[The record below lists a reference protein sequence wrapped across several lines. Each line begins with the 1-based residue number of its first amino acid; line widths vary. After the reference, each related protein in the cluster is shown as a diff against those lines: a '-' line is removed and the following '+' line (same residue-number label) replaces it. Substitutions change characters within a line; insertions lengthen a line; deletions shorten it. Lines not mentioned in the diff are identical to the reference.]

1 MGTTHSDENI
11 RNRRQ
16 GFAMPQRSAPRPL
29 PATEKKYARA
39 LELYATTDLS
49 TSKISRRCGVPV
61 NCLLNY
67 IYKYYRN
74 LALARRNAHKEGE
87 YNEESDCRQGK
98 KSAAQTKY
106 KEAVAACNN
115 VENIACTISQI
126 ARKFGLNPSGFGACL
141 RIHHPE
147 ILVRRDAERQRLGLA
162 DHRKRGMRPW
172 SKEHYAD
179 AIELLH
185 TTEMTIPEAA
195 RACHVSAGGLSQHVL
210 SYHRRLQHERKEK
223 REQAKGNKKIGR
235 LTGNGRRHEPRAET
249 IERYREAVQLYEQ
262 TSMTIR
268 EIAIATGKNENTLY
282 AYLRTWHRKE
292 AFERRGAEY
301 REGVPI
307 TTTKQYRRAKAEKYA
322 PAIARLREGDIS
334 VAKAAAEYGLHPE
347 SFRQYLKEHFPELHA
362 REGMMRTAEGKRIS
376 RRSMEKYTEA
386 IRLYETTAED
396 LHSIA
401 RRLGLVYNS
410 LGGFVRR
417 NFPHLIEKRRWTEA
431 ERAEGGGTTNACR
444 ECPDGEDT
452 P

>member
-61 NCLLNY
+61 NSLLNY

-223 REQAKGNKKIGR
+223 REQAKG
-235 LTGNGRRHEPRAET
+235 TRR
-249 IERYREAVQLYEQ
+249 
-262 TSMTIR
+262 
-268 EIAIATGKNENTLY
+268 
-282 AYLRTWHRKE
+282 
-292 AFERRGAEY
+292 
-301 REGVPI
+301 
-307 TTTKQYRRAKAEKYA
+307 
-322 PAIARLREGDIS
+322 
-334 VAKAAAEYGLHPE
+334 
-347 SFRQYLKEHFPELHA
+347 
-362 REGMMRTAEGKRIS
+362 
-376 RRSMEKYTEA
+376 
-386 IRLYETTAED
+386 
-396 LHSIA
+396 
-401 RRLGLVYNS
+401 
-410 LGGFVRR
+410 
-417 NFPHLIEKRRWTEA
+417 
-431 ERAEGGGTTNACR
+431 
-444 ECPDGEDT
+444 
-452 P
+452 